1 MCYTAVIADD
11 EEDICL
17 GLTEMI
23 DWDDLGFRILASVSD
38 GRDVIALLKT
48 EKVDLVL
55 TDIKMTFVSGLEVA
69 EYIFTN
75 NLPTRTLIL
84 TGYKE
89 FDFAKKAIAYGVND
103 YLLKPTDM
111 NELYAAIKKIKL
123 FLDNKHQ
130 VEKAVSDATRAEN
143 EKAVIQKVKKFVSE
157 NYNKDITLQNA
168 ADHVYLSPIYLSRLF
183 KQETGENF
191 IDFVMRFRIEKA
203 AYLLRTTELKIYEIC
218 DMVGYRNTKY
228 FSTLFKKLMN
238 ASPIEYK
245 EGNGSDR
252 ISKSQ

>member
-17 GLTEMI
+17 GLTEMV
-23 DWDDLGFRILASVSD
+23 DWSSLGFTVLASVSD
-38 GRDVIALLKT
+38 GRDVIEILKT

-75 NLPTRTLIL
+75 SLPTRTIIL

-111 NELYAAIKKIKL
+111 DELYTAIKKIKSL
-123 FLDNKHQ
+123 LDNSLGTKKN
-130 VEKAVSDATRAEN
+130 VADAARAED
-143 EKAVIQKVKKFVSE
+143 EKAVILKVKNYVSE
-157 NYNKDITLQNA
+157 NYNKDITLQKA
-168 ADHVYLSPIYLSRLF
+168 ADHVYLNPIYLSRLF

-203 AYLLRTTELKIYEIC
+203 AQLLRTTELKIYEIC
-218 DMVGYRNTKY
+218 DMVGYKNTKY
-228 FSTLFKKLMN
+228 FSTLFKKMMN

-245 EGNGSDR
+245 ERNGSDR
-252 ISKSQ
+252 VSKTQ